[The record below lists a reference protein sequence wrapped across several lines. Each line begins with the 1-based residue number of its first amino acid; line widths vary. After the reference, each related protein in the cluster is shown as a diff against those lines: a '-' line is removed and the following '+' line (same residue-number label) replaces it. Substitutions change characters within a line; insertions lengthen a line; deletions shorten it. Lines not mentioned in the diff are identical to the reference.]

1 MYSKPK
7 EKRTTI
13 SISMSVKRK
22 LAGFGNYGESMND
35 ILERVLKLEKEK
47 EVVVNDIHEDKIGR
61 FMVE

>member
-1 MYSKPK
+1 MYKKPL

-47 EVVVNDIHEDKIGR
+47 ELKVNDINYDKIGR
-61 FMVE
+61 HLE